1 MPGEKRKQDGS
12 SDKQPEKHE
21 GKFQIL
27 QVPGVFTDQRRP
39 AQARGRSPSSVS
51 SADTEELMFSGQPMP
66 IRQVPAPTYQSDQ
79 DRAPLAARVT
89 TILNDFDDL
98 ELQRLLVRRFWEV
111 TNHPSLDQLRDM
123 AVNILRLAG
132 PRLAPRDGIILLLQA
147 GLNPALAVRQY
158 TRSRNPRLE
167 RDVQNA
173 VRPPPAGRETQD
185 KLKRSQDYDDD
196 LPLPKEVESFMAEDP
211 DNPRAQNYKRAR
223 GNIFEDQ
230 TAPHPDQLDWR
241 FDERDHFPDILL
253 QWKKADREDPTDPV
267 GDMYWR
273 RHLVVDLD
281 KRNILDFPHIPS
293 ALAHNIEPGC
303 LEALE
308 RLDGRVKHQDLA
320 ARQYDPKAKADPSAK
335 DFKNRDNVLS
345 QRMRRFR
352 EKHACVSWGS
362 RRCGGEHFPSYIEFL
377 LPAEL
382 KARNTTRGF
391 RDLTDREV
399 LELKSKNLGKF
410 ASRSTAKDPD
420 KTKAYLEHEKN
431 RLKRYQEIEARKNT
445 QTETPKAKTKKAVKP
460 SSEDNEY
467 HEDDDDDETEEEQ
480 TDIVRKPDARHMRP
494 ADKDEEEELHDAMLP
509 TIEHYIELTGN
520 LPIITDWA
528 RSYLEIHWDIHRQLR
543 RALRI
548 PDEEDF
554 SLIGLRRWDGGIRG
568 WRSAELSLTFREEW
582 AAEMKY

>member
-1 MPGEKRKQDGS
+1 MAGEKRKRDRS
-12 SDKQPEKHE
+12 SSEQPEKP
-21 GKFQIL
+21 Q
-27 QVPGVFTDQRRP
+27 
-39 AQARGRSPSSVS
+39 AQEHGRSPSPVS
-51 SADTEELMFSGQPMP
+51 SADTEELMFSGQPTP
-66 IRQVPAPTYQSDQ
+66 IRQVPAPTYQGDQ
-79 DRAPLAARVT
+79 DRATLAARVT

-98 ELQRLLVRRFWEV
+98 ELQRLLVRRYWELASR
-111 TNHPSLDQLRDM
+111 PSLDELRDM
-123 AVNILRLAG
+123 VVNILRLAG
-132 PRLAPRDGIILLLQA
+132 SRLAPRDGIILLLQA

-167 RDVQNA
+167 REVHAA
-173 VRPPPAGRETQD
+173 VRTPPAGREAQD
-185 KLKRSQDYDDD
+185 KLRRSQDHEDD
-196 LPLPKEVESFMAEDP
+196 LPLPNEVVPFMAEDP
-211 DNPRAQNYKRAR
+211 DNPHAQNHKRAR
-223 GNIFEDQ
+223 GNVFEDQ

-253 QWKKADREDPTDPV
+253 QWKKADRKDPTDPV

-293 ALAHNIEPGC
+293 TLARNVEPGC

-320 ARQYDPKAKADPSAK
+320 ARQYDPKAKADPTAK
-335 DFKNRDNVLS
+335 EFKNRDNVLS

-362 RRCGGEHFPSYIEFL
+362 RRSGGEHFPSYIEFL

-399 LELKSKNLGKF
+399 LELKSRNLGKF

-420 KTKAYLEHEKN
+420 KRKAYLEHERQ

-445 QTETPKAKTKKAVKP
+445 QTEAPKSKTKKAVKP
-460 SSEDNEY
+460 ASEDEEY
-467 HEDDDDDETEEEQ
+467 DGQDDETEEEQ
-480 TDIVRKPDARHMRP
+480 TEIVRKPDVRHLRP

-509 TIEHYIELTGN
+509 TIEHFIELTGH

-528 RSYLEIHWDIHRQLR
+528 RSYLEIHWDFHRQLR
-543 RALRI
+543 RALHI
-548 PDEEDF
+548 PDDEDI
-554 SLIGLRRWDGGIRG
+554 SLIGFRRWNGGIRG
-568 WRSAELSLTFREEW
+568 WRSAELSLTFMEEW
-582 AAEMKY
+582 AAEMRY